1 MTEKLLTIK
10 VTPNAKQPLIK
21 TEELA
26 DGSQLLRIYVTTAP
40 EKGKANEAVTK
51 ALSKHLGVPPSKL
64 EVVRG
69 HTARDKVV
77 KVHD

>member
-1 MTEKLLTIK
+1 MTEKLIKIK
-10 VTPNAKQPLIK
+10 VTPRAKQTMIK

-40 EKGKANEAVTK
+40 EKGKANDAVLK
-51 ALSKHLGVPPSKL
+51 LLAKHLGVAPSTL

-69 HTARDKVV
+69 HTSREKLVRIIE
-77 KVHD
+77 

>member
-1 MTEKLLTIK
+1 MTEKLINIK
-10 VTPNAKQPLIK
+10 VTPRAKQTMIK

-40 EKGKANEAVTK
+40 EKGKANEAVLK
-51 ALSKHLGVPPSKL
+51 LLAKHLGVAPSTL

-69 HTARDKVV
+69 HTGRDKVI
-77 KVHD
+77 KVHE